1 MHKEEIKMENNNK
14 AYVNLYNGE
23 NAPGLVGFA
32 TVMYNG
38 LRISGIQIRLKKD
51 GENTYVDFPHTFR
64 KKVGEYVKD
73 ENGYSIKDYIV
84 NPLSKEVRQ
93 EIEELIDSALAE
105 ALDKA
110 Q

>member
-51 GENTYVDFPHTFR
+51 GE
-64 KKVGEYVKD
+64 YVKD